1 MQLNKVPTPYLPNYA
16 PEISVTPLIGEKTAP
31 SSDDFSLLEPLVR
44 SDTWARSSQTIPADN
59 MRIAEKL
66 DSQKSFQIEY
76 TNELESFAVRFWSGI
91 VIA

>member
-59 MRIAEKL
+59 MRIAETEVL
-66 DSQKSFQIEY
+66 AI
-76 TNELESFAVRFWSGI
+76 RPPIRWG
-91 VIA
+91 VIDNDLSRACCD